1 MKMKK
6 YEKPRLMALSLS
18 GNDMLCAA
26 CDIDIYGDN
35 ANPIWKDTYGELIGN
50 GTAFG
55 EAETQCVDA
64 DWQIKGYCKFTGGD
78 NGTRVVIN
86 S

>member
-18 GNDMLCAA
+18 GNDMLCAT
-26 CDIDIYGDN
+26 CDIDILGDN
-35 ANPIWKDTYGELIGN
+35 ANPIWKDTYGDFIDHN
-50 GTAFG
+50 NAFG
-55 EAETQCVDA
+55 EAEDQCAAEGFFKVS
-64 DWQIKGYCKFTGGD
+64 GYCKFTGA
-78 NGTRVVIN
+78 NVVIN

>member
-18 GNDMLCAA
+18 GNDMLCAT
-26 CDIDIYGDN
+26 CDIDIIGDN
-35 ANPIWKDTYGELIGN
+35 GRKDIIEMLEEIFGPIENLFATGEDCK
-50 GTAFG
+50 
-55 EAETQCVDA
+55 Q
-64 DWQIKGYCKFTGGD
+64 QIDVEGYCKFTGT
-78 NGTRVVIN
+78 NVLIN

>member
-18 GNDMLCAA
+18 GNDMLCAT
-26 CDIDIYGDN
+26 CDIDIIGDN
-35 ANPIWKDTYGELIGN
+35 GRKDIIEMLEEFFGSIENLFATGESC
-50 GTAFG
+50 
-55 EAETQCVDA
+55 EV
-64 DWQIKGYCKFTGGD
+64 QIDFEGYCKFTGA
-78 NGTRVVIN
+78 NVLIN